1 MPAASRKDG
10 PVTAAEAEALLA
22 PLGVFEAVALAVSG
36 GSDSIALMRLVAEW
50 AGARRSPPRLAVLT
64 VDHGLRTE
72 SAEEARCVVGWARAC
87 GLAAEVLT
95 WTGDKPSTRAHS
107 LVSWRSCT

>member
-36 GSDSIALMRLVAEW
+36 GSELHCPDEAGRRMGRGASIAA
-50 AGARRSPPRLAVLT
+50 T
-64 VDHGLRTE
+64 
-72 SAEEARCVVGWARAC
+72 AC
-87 GLAAEVLT
+87 RV
-95 WTGDKPSTRAHS
+95 
-107 LVSWRSCT
+107 